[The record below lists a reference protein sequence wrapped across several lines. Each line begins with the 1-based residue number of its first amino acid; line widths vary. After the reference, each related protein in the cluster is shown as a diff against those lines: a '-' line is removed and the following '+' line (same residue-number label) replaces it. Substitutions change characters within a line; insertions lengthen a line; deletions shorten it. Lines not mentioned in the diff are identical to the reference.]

1 MFFFCHRA
9 LDELKQLC
17 EHVKQYG
24 VADMVKLDMS
34 LVSHM
39 SYYTGVLFEVYAENV
54 GFLLGNGGRYD
65 ELLAK
70 FHRPS
75 PATGFSVRLD
85 RLMEALGEKQQR
97 GKTTCIMF
105 SQERFAEAYAK
116 AKEMRQRGEKV
127 VLQQV
132 AGVRDMDQFTA
143 AFDDVVYVLGKHGKD
158 ERSC

>member
-1 MFFFCHRA
+1 
-9 LDELKQLC
+9 
-17 EHVKQYG
+17 
-24 VADMVKLDMS
+24 MS

-85 RLMEALGEKQQR
+85 RLMEAVGEQQR
-97 GKTTCIMF
+97 REKTTCIIF
-105 SQERFAEAYAK
+105 SQERFAEAYVK
-116 AKEMRQRGEKV
+116 AEEMRRKGEKV

-132 AGVRDMDQFTA
+132 AGIQDMDQFTA
-143 AFDDVVYVLGKHGKD
+143 SFDEVEYVIGKLGKD
-158 ERSC
+158 EQSC